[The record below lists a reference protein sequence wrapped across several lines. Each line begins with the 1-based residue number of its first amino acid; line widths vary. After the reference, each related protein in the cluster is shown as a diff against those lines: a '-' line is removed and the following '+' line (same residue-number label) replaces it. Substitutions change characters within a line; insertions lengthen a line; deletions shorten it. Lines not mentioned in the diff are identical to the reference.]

1 MEFVK
6 KIKAFILKNNLIKK
20 GEKVVIGFS
29 GGPDS
34 VFLLDI
40 LLKLQEELSLELSLA
55 HINHLLRGVESDA
68 DEEFARNTAKKYGL
82 ECYVKRADMQKY
94 ARDHKIGDEEAGR
107 LIRYSFFEEV
117 LKEAKGDKVALGH
130 NLDDEIETFMFRLM
144 RGTSLKGLEGI
155 PVKRD
160 KYVRPILELY
170 KSQIIDYLHKND
182 IKYRIDL
189 SNLENNY
196 TRNSIRLDL
205 IPEIEERY
213 NSNFKEKIANLM
225 EEIGQVNNLL
235 KIDYKEFMIEDY
247 LDLEKLQKIAD
258 YEKRKVLNSY
268 LLKYDVE
275 VSRKKLD
282 LVLSLMNTG
291 GSKEL
296 SLGKKV
302 MFKKEYNKLYV
313 DIDSEKRDQV
323 VLTMNLKIPGE
334 INFGRYRL
342 KAEHC
347 KDCKKDLGE
356 NSFIVNLPKSS
367 ILEVRTRKPG
377 DKITISKDGLN
388 KKLKDIFINSK
399 VPKEARDKVPI
410 VTLEEEIIW
419 IAGVRGNEK
428 QRAVKPDGNSIKLTV
443 EEGDFSE
450 RGQKR

>member
-34 VFLLDI
+34 AFLLDI
-40 LLKLQEELSLELSLA
+40 LLKLREELSLELSLA
-55 HINHLLRGVESDA
+55 HINHLLRGAESDA
-68 DEEFARNTAKKYGL
+68 DEEFTRNTAEKYGL
-82 ECYVKRADMQKY
+82 KCYVKRADMQKY
-94 ARDHKIGDEEAGR
+94 AREHKIGDEEAGR

-117 LKEAKGDKVALGH
+117 LKETKGDKVALGH

-155 PVKRD
+155 PKKRG

-182 IKYRIDL
+182 IKYRVDL

-213 NSNFKEKIANLM
+213 NNNFKEKIANLM
-225 EEIGQVNNLL
+225 EEIGQVNSLL
-235 KIDYKEFMIEDY
+235 KIDYKEFMVEDY
-247 LDLEKLQKIAD
+247 LDLEKLQKITD

-268 LLKYDVE
+268 LLKYNVE

-282 LVLSLMNTG
+282 SILSLMNTG
-291 GSKEL
+291 GSKKI

-313 DIDSEKRDQV
+313 DINSEKRDEV

-334 INFGRYRL
+334 ITFGRYRL

-356 NSFIVNLPKSS
+356 NSFLVNLPKSS

-377 DKITISKDGLN
+377 DKIIISKGGLN

-399 VPKEARDKVPI
+399 IPKEVREKVPI

-428 QRAVKPDGNSIKLTV
+428 QRAVKPDENSIKLTV